1 MYRHDF
7 LGWAVSIEVLDTHY
21 VLVLIVITLNN
32 DFFFH
37 SHYCLLVTIVLSLK
51 KKKKKALGF
60 LCFNALLSLSIN
72 NFFQEGGFTKYCV
85 FLMQRISVACTEV
98 LEW

>member
-1 MYRHDF
+1 MC
-7 LGWAVSIEVLDTHY
+7 LSL
-21 VLVLIVITLNN
+21 LSLSIVI
-32 DFFFH
+32 FFFH
-37 SHYCLLVTIVLSLK
+37 SHYCLLATIVLSL
-51 KKKKKALGF
+51 KKKKALGF

-85 FLMQRISVACTEV
+85 FLMQRISVACREV